1 MPFRATNPRSQ
12 GRFAMAGNLPDKAL
26 RLTARIMAKSTAIVG
41 YRGVGRLFRP
51 LSQIGRLRCVEAVQP
66 LGSNRH
72 ITFPAFDYYWG
83 PFLWTGRPYEE
94 DVEAIFRRLAPLQ
107 HKLLIDC
114 GANIGYWTV
123 KLSDPRYGFDRI
135 IAIEPNSFVYGYLKR
150 NAAAVGGNVT
160 AMKKAIGGRDGE
172 TVLID
177 ETAGHAVGMV
187 GDVGVPV
194 ETVSIGSLLA
204 ARRSSSRGTVIV
216 KLDVEGGEIDAIRG
230 AEGEHGFDLLFI
242 FEDWPRSGMTVT
254 GYVIGVGY
262 LVFGMNREGR
272 VQALTSVAEAIAFNA
287 ANSVGYQPS
296 NLIATRQPDRFLPI
310 LNGTGTGRSVHA

>member
-1 MPFRATNPRSQ
+1 MAIKLFDRVL
-12 GRFAMAGNLPDKAL
+12 RFAAQA
-26 RLTARIMAKSTAIVG
+26 MAKSTAIVG
-41 YRGVGRLFRP
+41 YRGVGRLFQP
-51 LSQIGRLRCVEAVQP
+51 MSKVGRLRRVAAVQP
-66 LGSNRH
+66 LGSRQK
-72 ITFPAFDYYWG
+72 IEFPAFDYYWA

-135 IAIEPNSFVYGYLKR
+135 IAVEPNSFVYAYLER

-160 AMKKAIGGRDGE
+160 PMKKAISDRDGE

-177 ETAGHAVGMV
+177 ETAGHAVGTI

-194 ETVSIGSLLA
+194 ETVTIGSLLA
-204 ARRSSSRGTVIV
+204 SQRRASRGMAIV
-216 KLDVEGGEIDAIRG
+216 KLDVEGGEIDAIQG
-230 AEGEHGFDLLFI
+230 AEGEQGFDVLFI

-254 GYVIGVGY
+254 EYLIAAGYAV
-262 LVFGMNREGR
+262 LGMNRDGR
-272 VQALTSVAEAIAFNA
+272 VQALPSAAEAIAFNA
-287 ANSVGYQPS
+287 ANSDRYQQS
-296 NLIATRQPDRFLPI
+296 NLVATRQADRFLPI
-310 LNGTGTGRSVHA
+310 LDREGAEGLLR